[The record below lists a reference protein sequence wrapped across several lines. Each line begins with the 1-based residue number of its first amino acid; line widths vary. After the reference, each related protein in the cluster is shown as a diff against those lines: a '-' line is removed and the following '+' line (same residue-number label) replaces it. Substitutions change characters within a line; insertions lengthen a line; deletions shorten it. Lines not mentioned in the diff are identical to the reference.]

1 MSGGDG
7 GGEPL
12 ERAVLADINDEV
24 RRRRTT
30 GQLLPSFERGLD
42 DAFAAQAP
50 DRDNGAFRA
59 VLEVAERSSH
69 VDVDVPV
76 RSNIPGGQ
84 LAKGALRKMM
94 WWYLDYLADQ
104 LTRFGSATTRLLDL
118 LDDRVSELEDAGSG
132 ADAARCL
139 APPFD
144 PAPWLDTVGA
154 ATASAPG
161 PILHADC
168 ADGGLVRVLAARDVW
183 AYGVDTRDDLL
194 DRAAAAGLDVRLEHP
209 LHHLEGL
216 ADGALGGAVLS
227 GFVDLLALPAHAR
240 LVEQARAKLRPGGVL
255 VVLGT
260 SPEAWA
266 RAVPVAVA
274 DLSPGRPLHAETWR
288 HLLVEGGFEKAEV
301 HLGQGPDGPATFAV
315 VGVRAS

>member
-1 MSGGDG
+1 MSSGDTG
-7 GGEPL
+7 RGPSREDILTEIGEDL
-12 ERAVLADINDEV
+12 
-24 RRRRTT
+24 RRRRMS
-30 GQLLPSFERGLD
+30 GDLLPSFERRLD

-50 DRDNGAFRA
+50 DSDKGAFRA

-69 VDVDVPV
+69 VDVEVPV
-76 RSNIPGGQ
+76 LSNIPGGQ
-84 LAKGALRKMM
+84 LAKGALRKLM
-94 WWYLDYLADQ
+94 WWYLDYVADQ
-104 LTRFGSATTRLLDL
+104 LTRFGSATTRLLQM
-118 LDDRVSELEDAGSG
+118 LDDRVSRLEGVGGA
-132 ADAARCL
+132 ADAAGRL

-154 ATASAPG
+154 ATAGAPG
-161 PILHADC
+161 PVLHADC
-168 ADGGLVRVLAARDVW
+168 ADGGLLRALAARDVT

-194 DRAAAAGLDVRLEHP
+194 DRAAGTGLDARLEDP
-209 LHHLEGL
+209 LRHLRAL

-227 GFVDLLALPAHAR
+227 GFVDLLAPPAQPR
-240 LVEQARAKLRPGGVL
+240 LVDQARAKLRPGGVL

-274 DLSPGRPLHAETWR
+274 DLSPGRPLHAETWH
-288 HLLVEGGFEKAEV
+288 HLLVEGGFEKIEV
-301 HLGQGPDGPATFAV
+301 HLGEGPDGPATFAV